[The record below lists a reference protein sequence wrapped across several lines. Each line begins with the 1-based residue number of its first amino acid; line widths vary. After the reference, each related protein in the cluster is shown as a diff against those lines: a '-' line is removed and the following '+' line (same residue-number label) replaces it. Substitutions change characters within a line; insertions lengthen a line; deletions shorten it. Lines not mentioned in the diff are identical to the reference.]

1 MKKYNRFMELF
12 WLSITVAI
20 ILVVTFM
27 GIKEG
32 FDTWYINY
40 VFAAMSAGT
49 FFMRRYMRRRMEK
62 HEAFLQQQNNTGSNQ

>member
-12 WLSITVAI
+12 WLSMTVAI

-40 VFAAMSAGT
+40 VFAAMSGGT

-62 HEAFLQQQNNTGSNQ
+62 HEAFLQQQNNTGK